1 MGPVVDRSRG
11 HLGSS
16 DKAIIAYRRIL
27 LDVLRDFEQGVEPLG
42 VDPKT
47 YRKVRS
53 ADIVIPK
60 EVRWQEVADQSAA
73 HW

>member
-1 MGPVVDRSRG
+1 
-11 HLGSS
+11 
-16 DKAIIAYRRIL
+16 
-27 LDVLRDFEQGVEPLG
+27 VEPLG

-60 EVRWQEVADQSAA
+60 DVRWQEVADQSVA